1 MGQYGMGVGGGG
13 KEERDRF
20 CKLLVVNTS
29 WGHGAEMEFG
39 VVNPDKNEC
48 GGGNRGTHRL
58 SGELMNTSLPHG
70 SSHEEIKDRQH
81 LGRKVGAL
89 RAEAKDFR
97 QSSGI

>member
-1 MGQYGMGVGGGG
+1 MGVGR
-13 KEERDRF
+13 EERDRL

-29 WGHGAEMEFG
+29 RGHGAEMEFG
-39 VVNPDKNEC
+39 VMNPDKNKC
-48 GGGNRGTHRL
+48 RGGNKGTHRL
-58 SGELMNTSLPHG
+58 SGELMNTSLPPGSG

-89 RAEAKDFR
+89 RAEGKDFR